1 MIIHHVPHLLE
12 KKIILAS
19 QSPRRV
25 EILQGMGLTKFQQVK
40 SGFAEDLRKQD
51 YPTAAGY
58 CLATAEQKA
67 LDVAQRLPDADLV
80 IAADTIVVLDG
91 AILEKPGSEADAVR
105 MLKAL
110 SGKHHV
116 VVSAVCLVIPN
127 KTPAATPESAKRRLF
142 HSETDVWFDELCDD
156 IVQAYVKSGEPMD
169 KAGGY
174 GIQGMGASFV
184 REIKGCYFTVM
195 GLPANALAREIRK
208 LVDDDIL

>member
-1 MIIHHVPHLLE
+1 
-12 KKIILAS
+12 
-19 QSPRRV
+19 
-25 EILQGMGLTKFQQVK
+25 MGLTKCQQMK
-40 SGFAEDLRKQD
+40 SSFAEDLRKQD
-51 YPTAAGY
+51 FPTAADY
-58 CLATAEQKA
+58 CRATAEQKA
-67 LDVAQRLPDADLV
+67 LDVAQCVPNVDLV

-91 AILEKPGSEADAVR
+91 TILEKPESEADAVR

-127 KTPAATPESAKRRLF
+127 KTPECATRRLF
-142 HSETDVWFDELCDD
+142 HSETDVWFDEMCDD
-156 IVQAYVKSGEPMD
+156 VVQAYVKSGEPMD

-174 GIQGMGASFV
+174 GIQGIGASFV

-208 LVDDDIL
+208 LVDDGIL